1 METRANYVLIGLFTL
16 AVIAGGFGFVF
27 WFSAAGG
34 TGARATYR
42 IVFDGSV
49 SGLSTGA
56 SVLFNGIRVGEVTAL
71 RLDPASPRAVV
82 AMVSVEKTVAV
93 RADTAVN
100 LEYQGVTG
108 TASIALR
115 GGSVDSPPPAGD
127 PPTLT
132 VDAAG
137 AQDVT
142 QAAREAMR
150 RIDALVADNEV
161 VLKTSLKNIEAFSQT
176 LAANS
181 QRIDRILAG
190 AESLIGGG
198 ADAPGDIAQA
208 ARAIKTAAENLD
220 ARTAE
225 ISTGLARFSN
235 SGLREWERLATD
247 GRRTLA
253 EVDKMVKGIDRNPS
267 RLIFGGSNAG
277 TTADDSKP
285 KR

>member
-16 AVIAGGFGFVF
+16 AVIVGGFTFVF
-27 WFSAAGG
+27 WFSTVGG
-34 TGARATYR
+34 AGARATYR

-49 SGLSTGA
+49 SGLNTGA
-56 SVLFNGIRVGEVTAL
+56 SVLFNGIRVGEVTRL
-71 RLDPASPRAVV
+71 TLDPAAPRSVV
-82 AMVSVEKTVAV
+82 AMVSVEKSIMV
-93 RADTAVN
+93 RADTAVS

-115 GGSVDSPPPAGD
+115 GGPTDAPALSGN

-150 RIDALVADNEV
+150 RIDSLVADNET
-161 VLKTSLKNIEAFSQT
+161 VLKTSLKNIEVFSQT
-176 LAANS
+176 LATNS
-181 QRIDRILAG
+181 KRIDQILAG
-190 AESLIGGG
+190 AEGLLGTETQ
-198 ADAPGDIAQA
+198 PGDIAQA
-208 ARAIKTAAENLD
+208 ARAIKAAAEHLD

-235 SGLREWERLATD
+235 SGLRQWEALAVD

-253 EVDKMVKGIDRNPS
+253 EVDKMVRNIDRNPS
-267 RLIFGGSNAG
+267 RLLFGGG
-277 TTADDSKP
+277 TAADDDKT

>member
-16 AVIAGGFGFVF
+16 AVIVGGFGFVF
-27 WFSAAGG
+27 WFSTVGG
-34 TGARATYR
+34 AGARATYR

-49 SGLSTGA
+49 SGLNTGA
-56 SVLFNGIRVGEVTAL
+56 SVLFNGIRVGEVTRL
-71 RLDPASPRAVV
+71 TLDPAAPRSVV
-82 AMVSVEKTVAV
+82 AMVSVEKSIMV
-93 RADTAVN
+93 RTDTAVS

-115 GGSVDSPPPAGD
+115 GGSTDAPALSGN

-142 QAAREAMR
+142 QAALDAMR
-150 RIDALVADNEV
+150 RIDSLVADNET
-161 VLKTSLKNIEAFSQT
+161 VLKTSLKNIEVFSQT
-176 LAANS
+176 LATNS
-181 QRIDRILAG
+181 KRIDQILAG
-190 AESLIGGG
+190 AEGLLGTETQ
-198 ADAPGDIAQA
+198 PGDIAQA
-208 ARAIKTAAENLD
+208 ARAIKAAAEHLD
-220 ARTAE
+220 AHVGE

-235 SGLREWERLATD
+235 SGLRQWEALAVD

-253 EVDKMVKGIDRNPS
+253 EVDKMVRNIDRNPS
-267 RLIFGGSNAG
+267 RLLFGGGSS
-277 TTADDSKP
+277 TTAEDEKT

>member
-16 AVIAGGFGFVF
+16 AVIVGGFGFVF
-27 WFSAAGG
+27 WFSTVGG
-34 TGARATYR
+34 AGARATYR

-49 SGLSTGA
+49 SGLNTGA
-56 SVLFNGIRVGEVTAL
+56 SVLFNGIRVGEVTRL
-71 RLDPASPRAVV
+71 TLDPAAPRSVV
-82 AMVSVEKTVAV
+82 AMVSVEKSIMV
-93 RADTAVN
+93 RADTAVS

-115 GGSVDSPPPAGD
+115 GGSTDAPALSGN
-127 PPTLT
+127 PLTLT

-150 RIDALVADNEV
+150 RIDSLVADNET
-161 VLKTSLKNIEAFSQT
+161 VLKTSLKNIEVFSQT
-176 LAANS
+176 LATNS
-181 QRIDRILAG
+181 KRIDQILAG
-190 AESLIGGG
+190 AEGLLGTETQ
-198 ADAPGDIAQA
+198 PGDIAQA
-208 ARAIKTAAENLD
+208 ARAIKAAAEHLD

-235 SGLREWERLATD
+235 SGLRQWEALAVD

-253 EVDKMVKGIDRNPS
+253 EVDKMVRNIDRNPS
-267 RLIFGGSNAG
+267 RLLFGGG
-277 TTADDSKP
+277 TAADDDKT

>member
-16 AVIAGGFGFVF
+16 AVIAGAFGFVY
-27 WFSAAGG
+27 WFNTIGGAGE
-34 TGARATYR
+34 RQTYR

-49 SGLSTGA
+49 SGLRTGA
-56 SVLFNGIRVGEVTAL
+56 SVLFNGIRVGEVTEL
-71 RLDPASPRAVV
+71 RLDPARPRAVV
-82 AMVSVEKTVAV
+82 ATVSLEKSVAV
-93 RADTAVN
+93 RADTAVS

-115 GGSVDSPPPAGD
+115 GGSDASSLPPGN
-127 PPTLT
+127 TLN

-150 RIDALVADNEV
+150 RIDQLVADNEA
-161 VLKTSLKNIEAFSQT
+161 VLKGALKNIEMFSQT
-176 LAANS
+176 LATNS
-181 QRIDRILAG
+181 QRIDNILAG
-190 AESLIGGG
+190 TESLLGGG
-198 ADAPGDIAQA
+198 PDKPGDIAQA

-225 ISTGLARFSN
+225 ISTGLQRFST

-253 EVDKMVKGIDRNPS
+253 EVDRMVRNIDRNPS
-267 RLIFGGSNAG
+267 RLIFGGSNAA
-277 TTADDSKP
+277 TEEASKP